1 MEVKLYYKVN
11 EILVPFTHSIKL
23 QEYYVTSKIEELK
36 VFLDGHELELTE
48 DELLLITEQNPKLY
62 HQNGVELY
70 DTTEYLINDGRLVL
84 RQC

>member
-1 MEVKLYYKVN
+1 MEVKLYYKIN
-11 EILVPFTHSIKL
+11 EMLVPFTYSIKL

-84 RQC
+84 R